1 MKPMTTTTVTFP
13 RRARGRQSA
22 AAEDAY
28 QADVAQLRRWMHSYV
43 LRLGFA
49 PSSRGWCYA
58 LESAGAI
65 TKGEFD
71 LAIRTIASLRKS
83 GDLDFSLVAAD
94 DSRALDGFD
103 YVSREES
110 PEEFLINRMKR
121 AIQESQN
128 YRPVSYWEHQDYYP
142 IVMVEKVDLVGLFRP
157 VLPQAVKIFNAR
169 GFADVNSRVKLIEEL
184 IWAEDNDLVP
194 VLLYCGDHDP
204 AGLMISE
211 TLEGQLAE
219 IAETLGYYGIDELE
233 IVRFGLNANQIEG
246 ANLTWIDNLITSS
259 GKDLASKRHPDHD
272 KPYVRDYLAE
282 FGARKV
288 EANALVAA
296 PELGR
301 QLMQD
306 EIWEWLNE
314 DAVRQ
319 WEEENAEACKRSK
332 QQAANLTAWL
342 GMLHS
347 SGLLFT
353 PSALLHGRD
362 VANAIKGALPEGSA

>member
-1 MKPMTTTTVTFP
+1 M
-13 RRARGRQSA
+13 Q
-22 AAEDAY
+22 
-28 QADVAQLRRWMHSYV
+28 SYV
-43 LRLGFA
+43 VRLGFA

-71 LAIRTIASLRKS
+71 LAIRTLASLRKS
-83 GDLDFSLVAAD
+83 GSLDFNLVAAD
-94 DSRALDGFD
+94 DSSALDGFD
-103 YVSREES
+103 YVSREDT
-110 PEEFLINRMKR
+110 PEEFLINRLKR
-121 AIQESQN
+121 AIKESEH
-128 YRPVSYWEHQDYYP
+128 YRPVSYWKHQSFYP

-157 VLPQAVKIFNAR
+157 VLPKAVKIFNAR

-184 IWAEDNDLVP
+184 MWAEENELEP

-219 IAETLGYYGIDELE
+219 IADTLGYYGIDELE
-233 IVRFGLNANQIEG
+233 IVRFGLNADQIAD

-272 KPYVRDYLAE
+272 KPYVRDYLDQ

-306 EIWEWLNE
+306 EIWEWLDE
-314 DAVRQ
+314 EAVRQ
-319 WEEENAEACKRSK
+319 WEAENEVAMKRSK
-332 QQAANLTAWL
+332 EQAMNLTAWL

-353 PSALLHGRD
+353 PSALLHGNQ
-362 VANAIKGALPEGSA
+362 VARAIKGALPEGTT